1 MSCTPTS
8 VNCRCCHAAN
18 VRYAQRMRALGMLLA
33 LIFTASPVRAAERS
47 VAIGYLPAFK
57 GLADAVR
64 RADFRNYTHVDLAFV
79 NPGPSGK
86 IMMDGVLVCAP
97 AGSGSMV
104 TDEALREVVRK
115 AHEAGAKI
123 LVSIGGG
130 TVPACG
136 GDWAQLAR
144 PENRAKVTGG
154 LLELVDGYGFDGID
168 VDLEGELMTRMD
180 REGTYTPLVARAE
193 RITER
198 AFEAADLCHGFL

>member
-1 MSCTPTS
+1 M
-8 VNCRCCHAAN
+8 
-18 VRYAQRMRALGMLLA
+18 
-33 LIFTASPVRAAERS
+33 
-47 VAIGYLPAFK
+47 AIGYLPAFK

-136 GDWAQLAR
+136 GDWAELAR
-144 PENRAKVTGG
+144 PEDAFAYSPGGPPMGMFGRPGAIGSWSPGPSQPSRAMRIASASISSRV
-154 LLELVDGYGFDGID
+154 
-168 VDLEGELMTRMD
+168 R
-180 REGTYTPLVARAE
+180 RRRRQSAR
-193 RITER
+193 
-198 AFEAADLCHGFL
+198 